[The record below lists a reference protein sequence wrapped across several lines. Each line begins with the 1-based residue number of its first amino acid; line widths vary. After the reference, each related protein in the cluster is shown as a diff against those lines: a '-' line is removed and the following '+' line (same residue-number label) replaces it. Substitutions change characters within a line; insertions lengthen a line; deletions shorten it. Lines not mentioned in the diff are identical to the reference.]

1 MTYKT
6 KILIGLISY
15 LIIGVLISAF
25 GYGQTKPVTYIN
37 AQKALAYVSQQQPLP
52 CKFIVLDGTT
62 YVVIVEGDIIKTLKP
77 IPCKIY

>member
-6 KILIGLISY
+6 KMLIGIVVY
-15 LIIGVLISAF
+15 LIIDILITAF
-25 GYGQTKPVTYIN
+25 SYSQTKPVTYIN

-52 CKFIVLDGTT
+52 CKFMVIDGTT